1 MTSATAA
8 DVTNHHVDRAVTSNE
23 VDYCAVLHVS
33 DAVEGCSNDRPTST
47 FLSTPLENWTV
58 SPVKSEHP
66 RLKGDHIGRLGTYSQ
81 AGG

>member
-8 DVTNHHVDRAVTSNE
+8 DVTNHHVDRTVTSNE

-47 FLSTPLENWTV
+47 FSTSLVHARTV
-58 SPVKSEHP
+58 TDTRDAGP
-66 RLKGDHIGRLGTYSQ
+66 RLLGS
-81 AGG
+81 ARVLRALAR